1 MTGGDADGEVAS
13 LDTSPGTSTGAEVQ
27 AERRIPDRRRSST
40 GRVRGS
46 TRTILTAGFGVIG
59 VLAIVG
65 GLVFVGS
72 REVLF
77 TLAAAGLFASLLS
90 FALAPT
96 PRISATVAEG
106 IYEATATN
114 GSALVDGL
122 GVEGEVVYV
131 PTDSSSARLTV
142 AVRDDTPEA
151 GTIHPLADGADGL
164 VLEPTGAGL
173 YREFE
178 RLLRTEAPSEPE
190 PLAAALA
197 DGLENGLELVSAA
210 EPAVDVEQ
218 GTATVTVTERVLGP
232 VDRFDHPVAS
242 FLAVGFA
249 AGLDRPITLEVD
261 RGESPETW
269 HVTCRWQSERE

>member
-1 MTGGDADGEVAS
+1 MTAGDVDGEVAS
-13 LDTSPGTSTGAEVQ
+13 LDTSPGTPTGAEDQ
-27 AERRIPDRRRSST
+27 SERRLANRRRSAT

-46 TRTILTAGFGVIG
+46 SRTLLTAGFGAVG
-59 VLAIVG
+59 VLAVVG
-65 GLVFVGS
+65 GLVFAES

-77 TLAAAGLFASLLS
+77 SLAAAGFFASLLS
-90 FALAPT
+90 FSLAPT
-96 PRISATVAEG
+96 RRISATVAEG

-114 GSALVDGL
+114 GPALVDGL
-122 GVEGEVVYV
+122 GLEDELVYV
-131 PTDSSSARLTV
+131 PVDDSRARLVV
-142 AVRDDTPEA
+142 ANGEDVPEA
-151 GTIHPLADGADGL
+151 GTGQSLADGADGL

-210 EPAVDVEQ
+210 EPTADVEQ
-218 GTATVTVTERVLGP
+218 GTATVTVTGRVLGP
-232 VDRFDHPVAS
+232 LDRFDHPVAS

-249 AGLDRPITLEVD
+249 AGLDRPITLEVA
-261 RGESPETW
+261 RGVPPETW
-269 HVTCRWQSERE
+269 HVRCRWQSGQG